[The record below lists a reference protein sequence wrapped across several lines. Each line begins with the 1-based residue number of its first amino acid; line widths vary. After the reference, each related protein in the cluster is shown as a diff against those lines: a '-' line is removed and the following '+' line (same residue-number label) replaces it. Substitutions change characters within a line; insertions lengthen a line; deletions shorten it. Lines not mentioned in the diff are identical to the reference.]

1 MNRRDK
7 DATQMV
13 GNRPWA
19 SFLPKLTGEHVWGHD
34 MDSRCYFAFIYSNLF
49 VPVRTPIKTK
59 CGDKQW
65 KRCHLLLA
73 RAFIFH
79 IIKCFHQWSSAH
91 SFNSVNHDPDHI
103 AMVGGENPMCCLYK
117 RKEEKERERQ
127 NERKEGK
134 KECFLIIFS
143 PWHYKQVCG
152 PLWYSTM
159 DAMPPNSH
167 VK

>member
-1 MNRRDK
+1 
-7 DATQMV
+7 
-13 GNRPWA
+13 
-19 SFLPKLTGEHVWGHD
+19 
-34 MDSRCYFAFIYSNLF
+34 MDSQCYFAFIYSNLF

-117 RKEEKERERQ
+117 REKERERKTQ
-127 NERKEGK
+127 RKEGRK
-134 KECFLIIFS
+134 KGMFLNHLF
-143 PWHYKQVCG
+143 
-152 PLWYSTM
+152 PLTLQTGLWSFM
-159 DAMPPNSH
+159 ILHNGCCAP
-167 VK
+167 K

>member
-19 SFLPKLTGEHVWGHD
+19 SFLPKLTREHVWGHD
-34 MDSRCYFAFIYSNLF
+34 MDSQCYFAFIYSNLF

-117 RKEEKERERQ
+117 SEKERERQ

-134 KECFLIIFS
+134 KECFSIIFS

-159 DAMPPNSH
+159 HAMPPNSH